1 MGIIIF
7 IGGVIVGIVITIIF
21 NVRAKTYGIIRVDH
35 NIESCFIEMASTDLA
50 DRKIKKA
57 IFIIDHNAN
66 LTRHGNADI
75 SREEQ
80 SL

>member
-1 MGIIIF
+1 MGVLYF
-7 IGGVIVGIVITIIF
+7 IGGVIVGTVITIIF

-57 IFIIDHNAN
+57 VFVIDHNAN
-66 LTRHGNADI
+66 L
-75 SREEQ
+75 SRKEQ
-80 SL
+80 TL